1 MPHQKRSI
9 TAMLTVKAVTSI
21 ERKGKVF
28 VRRSSITVCNRSEP
42 TGLAADFGGVGG
54 TDRKP
59 TLACRAQRSSYIFLW
74 LAIALFFAGSVDAQ
88 QAEPPR
94 TFRKAVLI
102 RFEGPITPLLE
113 QFIYRKLDIAK
124 DQGADLVI
132 FEIDSPGGYLD
143 TSLNLADR
151 FLKLDWAHTV
161 AFVPREAL
169 SGAAIAALGCNE
181 IVMAPEAHLGDAGP
195 IFQGEDALFRHA
207 PEKIRSE
214 LALRVRD
221 LAEATGRPPALA
233 EAMVDMDLVV
243 YRVRNKNSGVET
255 FYSDH
260 DIESADAPEDW
271 EKLQP
276 VQESREK
283 HFLTVTGRRAVEL
296 KLAEG
301 TAANREDIKQ
311 RYGIEGELVVLVP
324 SGVDT
329 AVTILNVPFVT
340 GLLLLVGLLALY
352 VEFSAPGIGAG
363 GIIAAMCFALFFW
376 SKFLGGT
383 AAWLEVIL
391 FLLGVAFLLVEIFV
405 TPGFGFAGITG
416 MVLLVT
422 SLIMAGQDFVIP
434 STTRELNA
442 SLQGLLVIVGAGFAF
457 IMGAFGVS
465 HYFGTVPIVGWLKL
479 DLPSSNSGEDDDT
492 GKPKRIAEPSR
503 FPVGVGDWGV
513 AESPLRPAGKAIF
526 GDAYLDVVADGSFV
540 DKGKQVRIIQISG
553 NRIVVREIEEAVP
566 AAS

>member
-1 MPHQKRSI
+1 MVRQVSI
-9 TAMLTVKAVTSI
+9 FI
-21 ERKGKVF
+21 
-28 VRRSSITVCNRSEP
+28 CNRIW
-42 TGLAADFGGVGG
+42 LAMAVLFAVAG
-54 TDRKP
+54 
-59 TLACRAQRSSYIFLW
+59 ACVVRAQDGQPARNFH
-74 LAIALFFAGSVDAQ
+74 
-88 QAEPPR
+88 
-94 TFRKAVLI
+94 KAVLI

-113 QFIYRKLDIAK
+113 QFVYRKLDVAK

-132 FEIDSPGGYLD
+132 IEIDSPGGYLD
-143 TSLNLADR
+143 ASLNLADR
-151 FLKLDWAHTV
+151 FLDLDWAHTV

-233 EAMVDMDLVV
+233 EAMVDMDLIV
-243 YRVRNKNSGVET
+243 YRVRNKNTGVET
-255 FYSDH
+255 FLSDH
-260 DIESADAPEDW
+260 DIESSDAPDEW
-271 EKLQP
+271 EKAQP

-296 KLAEG
+296 ELAEG
-301 TAANREDIKQ
+301 TAASRDEVKQ
-311 RYGIEGELVVLVP
+311 RYAIQDEILVLEP
-324 SGVDT
+324 SSVDT

-340 GLLLLVGLLALY
+340 GLLLLVGLIALY
-352 VEFSAPGIGAG
+352 VEFSAPGLGAG
-363 GIIAAMCFALFFW
+363 GIIATMCFTLFFW

-383 AAWLEVIL
+383 AVWLEVIL
-391 FLLGVAFLLVEIFV
+391 FLLGVAFLLIEIFV

-416 MVLLVT
+416 MLLLVV
-422 SLIMAGQDFVIP
+422 SLVMAGQDFVIP
-434 STTRELNA
+434 TTTRELHA
-442 SLQGLLVIVGAGFAF
+442 SLQGMVVIVGAGFAF
-457 IMGAFGVS
+457 LIGAFGVS

-479 DLPSSNSGEDDDT
+479 ELPRPDGVAATDD
-492 GKPKRIAEPSR
+492 GKPRPTVESNK

-526 GDAYLDVVADGSFV
+526 GDDYLDVVADGSFV
-540 DKGKQVRIIQISG
+540 DKGKQVRVIQISG
-553 NRIVVREIEEAVP
+553 NRIVVREIEDAGSAQV
-566 AAS
+566 S

>member
-1 MPHQKRSI
+1 MRRPKRSI
-9 TAMLTVKAVTSI
+9 TATPTVKAVTSI
-21 ERKGKVF
+21 EGCHEVRANEARMMVRQATTF
-28 VRRSSITVCNRSEP
+28 VCRRIWP
-42 TGLAADFGGVGG
+42 ALAALLVVVAA
-54 TDRKP
+54 RV
-59 TLACRAQRSSYIFLW
+59 ARAQ
-74 LAIALFFAGSVDAQ
+74 DD
-88 QAEPPR
+88 PPDR
-94 TFRKAVLI
+94 NFRKAVLI

-113 QFIYRKLDIAK
+113 QFVYRKLDVAQ

-132 FEIDSPGGYLD
+132 IEMDSPGGYLD
-143 TSLNLADR
+143 ASLNLADR
-151 FLKLDWAHTV
+151 FRDLDWAHTV

-243 YRVRNKNSGVET
+243 YRVRNENTGVET
-255 FYSDH
+255 FLSDH
-260 DIESADAPEDW
+260 DIESSDDPEQW

-301 TAANREDIKQ
+301 TAATRDEIKR
-311 RYGIEGELVVLVP
+311 RYALQDELLVLEP
-324 SGVDT
+324 SSVDT

-340 GLLLLVGLLALY
+340 GLLLLIGLIALY
-352 VEFSAPGIGAG
+352 VEFSAPGLGAG
-363 GIIAAMCFALFFW
+363 GMIAAMCFTLFFW

-383 AAWLEVIL
+383 AVWLEVIL
-391 FLLGVAFLLVEIFV
+391 FLLGVAFLLIEIFV

-416 MVLLVT
+416 MLLLLV
-422 SLIMAGQDFVIP
+422 SLVMAGQDFVIP
-434 STTRELNA
+434 TTSRELKA
-442 SLQGLLVIVGAGFAF
+442 SLQGMVVIVGAGFAF
-457 IMGAFGVS
+457 LIAAFGVS

-479 DLPSSNSGEDDDT
+479 DLPRPDDGEARDD
-492 GKPKRIAEPSR
+492 GKPKPIAKSNR

-526 GDAYLDVVADGSFV
+526 GDDYIDVVADGSFV
-540 DKGKQVRIIQISG
+540 DKGKQVRVIQISG
-553 NRIVVREIEEAVP
+553 NRIVVREIEEDRSA
-566 AAS
+566 

>member
-1 MPHQKRSI
+1 MIRRGTAFKR
-9 TAMLTVKAVTSI
+9 
-21 ERKGKVF
+21 
-28 VRRSSITVCNRSEP
+28 VCI
-42 TGLAADFGGVGG
+42 GL
-54 TDRKP
+54 
-59 TLACRAQRSSYIFLW
+59 LL
-74 LAIALFFAGSVDAQ
+74 ALFFCIADAWVARAQ
-88 QAEPPR
+88 EAPVAR
-94 TFRKAVLI
+94 NYRKAVLI

-113 QFIYRKLDIAK
+113 HFIYRKLDVAK
-124 DQGADLVI
+124 EKGADLVI
-132 FEIDSPGGYLD
+132 IEIDSPGGYVD
-143 TSLNLADR
+143 SSLNLADR

-161 AFVPREAL
+161 AYVPREAL
-169 SGAAIAALGCNE
+169 SGAAIAALGCDD

-233 EAMVDMDLVV
+233 EAMVDMDLIV

-255 FYSDH
+255 FLSDH
-260 DIESADAPEDW
+260 DIESSDAPDDW

-296 KLAEG
+296 GLAEG
-301 TAANREDIKQ
+301 TAANREELKQ
-311 RYGIEGELVVLVP
+311 RYGIKDELVVLAP
-324 SGVDT
+324 TGVDT
-329 AVTILNVPFVT
+329 AITILNVPFIT
-340 GLLLLVGLLALY
+340 GLLLVVGLIALY

-383 AAWLEVIL
+383 AAWLEVVL
-391 FLLGVAFLLVEIFV
+391 FLLGVAFLLIEIFV

-416 MVLLVT
+416 MLLVVM

-434 STTRELNA
+434 KTTRELNA
-442 SLQGLLVIVGAGFAF
+442 TLQGVLVIVGAGFAF
-457 IMGAFGVS
+457 LIGAFGVS
-465 HYFGTVPIVGWLKL
+465 HYFGTVPVIGWLKL
-479 DLPSSNSGEDDDT
+479 DLPKPSSDELDEQ
-492 GKPKRIAEPSR
+492 GKPKPAAEPNR
-503 FPVGVGDWGV
+503 FPVGVGDWGI

-540 DKGKQVRIIQISG
+540 DKGKQVRVIQISG
-553 NRIVVREIEEAVP
+553 NRIVVREIEDPGSAQV
-566 AAS
+566 S

>member
-1 MPHQKRSI
+1 
-9 TAMLTVKAVTSI
+9 
-21 ERKGKVF
+21 
-28 VRRSSITVCNRSEP
+28 
-42 TGLAADFGGVGG
+42 
-54 TDRKP
+54 
-59 TLACRAQRSSYIFLW
+59 
-74 LAIALFFAGSVDAQ
+74 LFFAGSVDAQ
-88 QAEPPR
+88 QAEKTR
-94 TFRKAVLI
+94 TFSKAVLI
-102 RFEGPITPLLE
+102 RFEGPITSLLE

-124 DQGADLVI
+124 DRGADLVI
-132 FEIDSPGGYLD
+132 IEIDSPGGYLD
-143 TSLNLADR
+143 ASENLADHFR
-151 FLKLDWAHTV
+151 NLDWAHTV

-169 SGAAIAALGCNE
+169 SGAAIAALGCHE
-181 IVMAPEAHLGDAGP
+181 IVMAPDARLGDAGP
-195 IFQGEDALFRHA
+195 IFLDEDFLFKHA
-207 PEKIRSE
+207 PEKIRSP
-214 LALRVRD
+214 LKAHVRS
-221 LAEATGRPPALA
+221 LAEARGRPPALA

-243 YRVRNKNSGVET
+243 YRVRNKNSGVEA

-260 DIESADAPEDW
+260 DIESSAVPDDW

-276 VQESREK
+276 VHESREK

-296 KLAEG
+296 GLAEG
-301 TAANREDIKQ
+301 TASNREDIKQ
-311 RYGIEGELVVLVP
+311 RYGIEGELVVLMP

-340 GLLLLVGLLALY
+340 GLLLLVGLIALY

-383 AAWLEVIL
+383 AVWLEVIL
-391 FLLGVAFLLVEIFV
+391 FLLGVAFLSVEIFV

-422 SLIMAGQDFVIP
+422 SLVMAGQDFVIP
-434 STTRELNA
+434 TTTRELHA

-457 IMGAFGVS
+457 IIGAFGVS

-479 DLPSSNSGEDDDT
+479 ELPGSTSDADDDT
-492 GKPKRIAEPSR
+492 GKPKPTTEPSR

-540 DKGKQVRIIQISG
+540 DKGTQVRVIQISG
-553 NRIVVREIEEAVP
+553 NRIVVREVE
-566 AAS
+566 

>member
-1 MPHQKRSI
+1 MIQRR
-9 TAMLTVKAVTSI
+9 TAFGDICLCVASMLLI
-21 ERKGKVF
+21 
-28 VRRSSITVCNRSEP
+28 VC
-42 TGLAADFGGVGG
+42 
-54 TDRKP
+54 
-59 TLACRAQRSSYIFLW
+59 
-74 LAIALFFAGSVDAQ
+74 VDACVVAQ
-88 QAEPPR
+88 EAEPAR

-113 QFIYRKLDIAK
+113 HFIYRKLDVAK
-124 DQGADLVI
+124 EKGADLVI
-132 FEIDSPGGYLD
+132 IEIDSPGGYVD
-143 TSLNLADR
+143 SSLNLADR
-151 FLKLDWAHTV
+151 FLDLDWAHIV

-169 SGAAIAALGCNE
+169 SGAAIAALGCDE

-233 EAMVDMDLVV
+233 EAMVDMDLIV

-255 FYSDH
+255 FLTDH
-260 DIESADAPEDW
+260 EIESSDTPDDW
-271 EKLQP
+271 EKLKP

-296 KLAEG
+296 NLAEG
-301 TAANREDIKQ
+301 IATNRDEIKQ
-311 RYGIEGELVVLVP
+311 RYGIDGELIVLEP
-324 SGVDT
+324 TGVDT

-340 GLLLLVGLLALY
+340 GLLLLIGLIALY
-352 VEFSAPGIGAG
+352 VEFSAPGLGAG
-363 GIIAAMCFALFFW
+363 GIIAAMCFTLFFW

-383 AAWLEVIL
+383 AAWLEVVL
-391 FLLGVAFLLVEIFV
+391 FLLGVAFLLIEIFV

-416 MVLLVT
+416 MLLLVV

-434 STTRELNA
+434 TTTRELNA
-442 SLQGLLVIVGAGFAF
+442 SLQGILVIVGAGFAF
-457 IMGAFGVS
+457 LFAAFGVS
-465 HYFGTVPIVGWLKL
+465 HYFGTVPVVGWLKL
-479 DLPSSNSGEDDDT
+479 ELPVPSHDDT
-492 GKPKRIAEPSR
+492 DEEGKPRRTAEANR

-540 DKGKQVRIIQISG
+540 DKGKQVRVIQISG
-553 NRIVVREIEEAVP
+553 NRIVVREIED
-566 AAS
+566 ASSGQVS